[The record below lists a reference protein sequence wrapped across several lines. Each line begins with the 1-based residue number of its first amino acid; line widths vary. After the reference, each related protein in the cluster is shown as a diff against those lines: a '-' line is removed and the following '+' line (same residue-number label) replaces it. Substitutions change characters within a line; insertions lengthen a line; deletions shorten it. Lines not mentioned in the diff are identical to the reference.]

1 MDVEGTTT
9 SISFVH
15 EVLFPYASKNMEAFV
30 RDHSTSPHVLA
41 ELEAVKTTILK
52 EEGKVISIDEAIQ
65 QLLDWIEQ
73 DRKHTSL
80 KTLQGLL
87 WKNGYESGEYK
98 GHIYED
104 VLPALQKWQAAD
116 IQMGIYSSGSVA
128 AQKLLFGN
136 SNKGDL
142 SPYLSAHF
150 DTQTGHKKETQS
162 YHSIQK
168 QLGIPAEQILF
179 LSDVEAELDA
189 AKAAGFQTLQLV
201 RPGTTASQKHPV
213 ANDFSEIDL
222 SDF

>member
-30 RDHSTSPHVLA
+30 RDHSSSPHVLA
-41 ELEAVKTTILK
+41 ELEAVKTTVLK

-80 KTLQGLL
+80 KTLQGFL

-104 VLPALQKWQAAD
+104 VLPALQKWQAAG
-116 IQMGIYSSGSVA
+116 IQMGIYSSGSVE
-128 AQKLLFGN
+128 AQKLLF
-136 SNKGDL
+136 SHSEEGDL
-142 SPYLSAHF
+142 TPYLSAHF
-150 DTQTGHKKETQS
+150 DTKTGHKKETHS

-168 QLGIPAEQILF
+168 QLDIPAEQILF

-189 AKAAGFQTLQLV
+189 AKAAGFQTIQLV
-201 RPGTTASQKHPV
+201 RPGTAAAQKHPV